1 MSFATLS
8 NIITMLFCIAVLVQ
22 SVRMMRCLRA
32 VKGDE
37 FAAMV
42 AALDASTA
50 RARVVLADLRE
61 ILRTDCA
68 ANARVIATGTAM
80 REELT
85 VMAGIGDAVAER
97 IVEAVAKSAS
107 AQSKAVSAKPAPAK
121 PAPAKTAPA
130 KTAPAKAGVS
140 KAGVSKAGVSKTE
153 ASKTEASKTG
163 AAKLSRSKALTA
175 KVQVTKVEP
184 TQTAQLETEVPVQTN
199 APAQAVAETAA

>member
-130 KTAPAKAGVS
+130 K
-140 KAGVSKAGVSKTE
+140 AGVSKAGVSKTE

-163 AAKLSRSKALTA
+163 PAKLSRSKALTA

>member
-130 KTAPAKAGVS
+130 K
-140 KAGVSKAGVSKTE
+140 AGVSKAGVSKTE

>member
-140 KAGVSKAGVSKTE
+140 KAGVSKTE

>member
-140 KAGVSKAGVSKTE
+140 KAGVSKTE

-163 AAKLSRSKALTA
+163 PAKLSRSKALTA